1 MHPHN
6 LRFRYGD
13 SAFAAISRETMHL
26 LRCSITT
33 ATTATTATNTATTT
47 NTSVAASAGHEL
59 VSASVDDTSSGSE
72 GETAAAAAAA
82 AVGAKLRVAVF
93 AATYEIGG
101 GHANE
106 LYP

>member
-1 MHPHN
+1 MHPPN

-33 ATTATTATNTATTT
+33 ATATTTAT
-47 NTSVAASAGHEL
+47 NTSVAASAGQEL

-72 GETAAAAAAA
+72 GETVAAAAAA
-82 AVGAKLRVAVF
+82 AVGATLRGAVF

-106 LYP
+106 MYP